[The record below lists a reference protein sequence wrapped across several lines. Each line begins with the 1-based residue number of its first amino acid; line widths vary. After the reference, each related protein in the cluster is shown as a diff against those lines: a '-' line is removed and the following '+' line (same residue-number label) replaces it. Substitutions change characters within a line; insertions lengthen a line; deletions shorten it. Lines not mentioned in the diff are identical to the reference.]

1 MLLKNLYN
9 IDVTQRKELDKM
21 VKEHTR
27 DSIPM
32 LQPQQPSNDII
43 SVLETRNINF
53 NKSFTQEFCDEVIE
67 LLDKVQVYDELTNRE
82 KYMKSAA
89 MRNSDTHSMA
99 GVQRNG
105 VVFLRV
111 GYHKNIKTIAIR
123 AIW

>member
-1 MLLKNLYN
+1 
-9 IDVTQRKELDKM
+9 M

-53 NKSFTQEFCDEVIE
+53 NKQFTQEFCDEVIE

-82 KYMKSAA
+82 KY
-89 MRNSDTHSMA
+89 
-99 GVQRNG
+99 
-105 VVFLRV
+105 
-111 GYHKNIKTIAIR
+111 IR
-123 AIW
+123 ITLSTPGGSIFALY